1 MLEYKF
7 VPVSPEVSGWNLM
20 GVRRDSVEHRE
31 VIVRMAQ
38 EGYGAVIADVNMDA
52 ANALADKT
60 FVFEAVAEG
69 LEEKQSVYQAV
80 ERFADP
86 DAVIASCTS
95 SIDAEILAGL
105 ARRPEQ
111 LLIAPPLPARSY
123 AAVGGGGAPR
133 KNLRQGRLPNAGTAG
148 ISAPP
153 GRTAEPQRSGLSGK
167 PVCPGPV
174 PGGHLPH

>member
-1 MLEYKF
+1 MKSALITGAA
-7 VPVSPEVSGWNLM
+7 SGT
-20 GVRRDSVEHRE
+20 GRACV
-31 VIVRMAQ
+31 VRMAQ

-111 LLIAPPLPARSY
+111 LLIAPPSSPFICCRWWRWCATKKPPAGPSPERWNCWNICTARSY
-123 AAVGGGGAPR
+123 
-133 KNLRQGRLPNAGTAG
+133 
-148 ISAPP
+148 
-153 GRTAEPQRSGLSGK
+153 
-167 PVCPGPV
+167 C
-174 PGGHLPH
+174 

>member
-1 MLEYKF
+1 MKSALITGAA
-7 VPVSPEVSGWNLM
+7 SGI
-20 GVRRDSVEHRE
+20 GRACA
-31 VIVRMAQ
+31 VRMAQ

-52 ANALADKT
+52 ANALADKA
-60 FVFEAVAEG
+60 FAFEAVAEG

-111 LLIAPPLPARSY
+111 LLIAHPFQPVHMLPLVEVVRHEKPPAGPSPGRWNCWNICTARSY
-123 AAVGGGGAPR
+123 
-133 KNLRQGRLPNAGTAG
+133 
-148 ISAPP
+148 
-153 GRTAEPQRSGLSGK
+153 
-167 PVCPGPV
+167 C
-174 PGGHLPH
+174 